1 MSARHKTQQNAL
13 NTINDLREAILS
25 LAESVLIAWVPPTLF
40 ISEEHFATKFHGF
53 QAERD
58 SDGRLSIRWRGV
70 RWVTINSGVERT
82 VESVTVGDAM
92 LRQQEE
98 QA

>member
-1 MSARHKTQQNAL
+1 MSERHNTQKIAL
-13 NTINDLREAILS
+13 NTLNDLREAILS
-25 LAESVLIAWVPPTLF
+25 LESQVPVVMVPPTLF
-40 ISEEHFATKFHGF
+40 ISEEHFVVKFRGF

-58 SDGRLSIRWRGV
+58 SDGRLSIRWGGV
-70 RWVTINSGVERT
+70 RWVTINPGVERT